1 MGDRRWLL
9 GMKLERST
17 VSFDEREL
25 MDLEAIVQD
34 GDKEAALVFLR
45 ELRKKIVEMQRR
57 RMSGCL

>member
-1 MGDRRWLL
+1 M